1 MAKAAYV
8 GVNGTPKKITNMY
21 VGVNGTPK
29 KVLKGYVGVNGVP
42 KLFWESSA
50 QAYSW
55 DLWTTVEGQQLFT
68 DDSVFTVS
76 KRYGKIAYWGLVPN
90 STHSGYYTPI
100 LMSPDPQARAA
111 WVRVRN
117 TSTGSATTY
126 GAITNIEDV
135 NGNTWYCACPQQ
147 AMLVFNSAP
156 SFLITDEIKTIDEY
170 AQIFL
175 DKIYAVPFHE
185 DYQAGESYTLPTS
198 DLSKTV
204 RKVIGTFLHRNINY
218 YSVST
223 AYQLLSDNIDTIIS
237 FIENEVTAK
246 GNEHRLLLIN
256 IYLYYGE
263 GNDTVEIQALHGT
276 NYTIGSVNSITNAS
290 VINSSTVAH
299 YNYKSF
305 SSPDYPDPNFDYSE
319 EAYPDWATLVH
330 INDYDNPSSIGYET
344 MDAWDSQFPS
354 IPYRVGLMV
363 DEGNYYKGTQI
374 TNLGIDL

>member
-76 KRYGKIAYWGLVPN
+76 KRYGKIAFWGLVPN

-147 AMLVFNSAP
+147 AMLEFNSAP

-185 DYQAGESYTLPTS
+185 SYVVGEDYTLNLIDNELTLRKALGTYLWWLIS
-198 DLSKTV
+198 DY
-204 RKVIGTFLHRNINY
+204 GTQTEM
-218 YSVST
+218 T
-223 AYQLLSDNIDTIIS
+223 ALSDNADTIMS
-237 FIENEVTAK
+237 T
-246 GNEHRLLLIN
+246 LLTSI
-256 IYLYYGE
+256 
-263 GNDTVEIQALHGT
+263 GNDTFVHIVIGYLSGDAKIYVYHAT
-276 NYTIGSVNSITNAS
+276 TTIGGHAQAVGDYNGFDSAFFTNVSLPNSIS
-290 VINSSTVAH
+290 REIVSINSSGTISYTSDTV
-299 YNYKSF
+299 S
-305 SSPDYPDPNFDYSE
+305 DETLYPYVAN
-319 EAYPDWATLVH
+319 AV
-330 INDYDNPSSIGYET
+330 G
-344 MDAWDSQFPS
+344 
-354 IPYRVGLMV
+354 VGLDV
-363 DEGNYYKGTQI
+363 DSGTVVLS
-374 TNLGIDL
+374 NAGIDL